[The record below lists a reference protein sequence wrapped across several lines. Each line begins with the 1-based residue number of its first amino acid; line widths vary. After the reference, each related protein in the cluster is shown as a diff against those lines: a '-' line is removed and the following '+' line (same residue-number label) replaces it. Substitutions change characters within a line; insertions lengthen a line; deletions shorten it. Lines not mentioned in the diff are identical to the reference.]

1 MDQTVIYPKESFAR
15 GTQEAADRNLEQIAQ
30 DARAR
35 LEQVGR
41 QVAADVDR
49 GREAAVRGMEQ
60 SAAALSAAAGE
71 LPQKTERLA
80 DGMQRTAERIGTGA
94 RYLREHDVDRMLSD
108 ARETVRTHPGGSL
121 ALAAIAGFFV
131 GLLLTRDHDAP

>member
-1 MDQTVIYPKESFAR
+1 MDRTVTHLQESSASR
-15 GTQEAADRNLEQIAQ
+15 TEEAADKKLDQIAHE
-30 DARAR
+30 AREQ

-41 QVAADVDR
+41 QVAAGVDR
-49 GREAAVRGMEQ
+49 GREAAARGMEQ
-60 SAAALSAAAGE
+60 SAAALSTAAVE
-71 LPQKTERLA
+71 LPQKTGRLA

-121 ALAAIAGFFV
+121 ALAAIAGLFV